1 MLTYIDGVSTKLHLW
16 ILNPEWEEAF
26 DTVPI
31 STGCGARCSE
41 DPAISALGSSDR
53 RVGNSKPASIYWGGR
68 QSRLLETV
76 SKAEKILKILVLTC
90 F

>member
-1 MLTYIDGVSTKLHLW
+1 MTLSLLVLDVVLGVLKT
-16 ILNPEWEEAF
+16 
-26 DTVPI
+26 
-31 STGCGARCSE
+31 
-41 DPAISALGSSDR
+41 PAISALGSSDR